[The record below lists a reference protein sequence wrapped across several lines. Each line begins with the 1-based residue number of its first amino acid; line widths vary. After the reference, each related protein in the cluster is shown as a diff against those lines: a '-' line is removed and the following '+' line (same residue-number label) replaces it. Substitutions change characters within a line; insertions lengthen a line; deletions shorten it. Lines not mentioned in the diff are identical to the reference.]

1 VISRPRA
8 TATAVAALALASL
21 VFASPAAAGPDRKA
35 PTTPG
40 NFRVTSATPYFAHL
54 AWNPSTDNSGTVRYQ
69 ITVSNGES
77 ASLPN
82 GTTTHSWFL
91 VAGYRYTFTIRAVDP
106 SGNRSGSAST
116 SATLPLDRTAPT
128 APVLSVAGRGA
139 THVSL
144 NWTASVEDGPYAV
157 KYTLYVDGAPIDVG
171 SVTSYAVDGLSPGT
185 THTFRVTAR
194 DFAQNVSPSSNT
206 VTATTSAADPNDT
219 TPPSMPGNLHTGG
232 MVFQDGETWLR
243 WTASTDNNTPG
254 SRLTYRVIV
263 NGVLDHALLGY
274 TRAILYVPV
283 GQTNRIDVVAVDEA
297 GNESAPATIFV
308 TP

>member
-8 TATAVAALALASL
+8 AVTAVAALAVASL
-21 VFASPAAAGPDRKA
+21 VFASPAAAGSDRNA

-40 NFRVTSATPYFAHL
+40 NFRVTGATPYFAHL

-77 ASLPN
+77 ISLPN

-91 VAGYRYTFTIRAVDP
+91 VAGHRYTFTIRAIDP

-116 SATLPLDRTAPT
+116 SVTLPRDQAAPT
-128 APVLSVAGRGA
+128 APVLSVGGTGA

-171 SVTSYAVDGLSPGT
+171 TVTSYAVDELSPQT
-185 THTFRVTAR
+185 THTFRVEAR
-194 DFAQNVSPSSNT
+194 DFWQNVSPSSNT
-206 VTATTSAADPNDT
+206 ATATTSALDPNDT
-219 TPPSMPGNLHTGG
+219 TPPTMPGNLNTGG

-243 WTASTDNNTPG
+243 WIASTDNNTPA
-254 SRLTYRVIV
+254 SRMVYRVIV
-263 NGVLDHALLGY
+263 NGVLDHELRGH

-283 GQTNRIDVVAVDEA
+283 GQTSRIDVVAVDEA